1 MCLLR
6 EAAHAWQQL
15 TGTEYRITVG
25 RRGKK
30 SSFALSFSFADFPH
44 VAGMQYAQDVDF
56 GLRPSEYYGERL
68 IPSILSGKLE
78 AANMERSRNWLR
90 IKGRLNAIIHLQETL
105 DTEFLIARF
114 RPNLVRIHCKIDAEY
129 IIKICTPAR
138 FSSCLSTRVPGSD
151 IIASPHLKEPRW
163 IIWKTRLF

>member
-90 IKGRLNAIIHLQETL
+90 IKGRLNAIIHL
-105 DTEFLIARF
+105 
-114 RPNLVRIHCKIDAEY
+114 P
-129 IIKICTPAR
+129 
-138 FSSCLSTRVPGSD
+138 SSGN
-151 IIASPHLKEPRW
+151 A
-163 IIWKTRLF
+163 

>member
-56 GLRPSEYYGERL
+56 GLRPSIAYLQSKGKDLGGVNSDNFDSQGNHHFER
-68 IPSILSGKLE
+68 K
-78 AANMERSRNWLR
+78 A
-90 IKGRLNAIIHLQETL
+90 
-105 DTEFLIARF
+105 
-114 RPNLVRIHCKIDAEY
+114 
-129 IIKICTPAR
+129 
-138 FSSCLSTRVPGSD
+138 
-151 IIASPHLKEPRW
+151 
-163 IIWKTRLF
+163 